1 MTSPQILPPSIR
13 PLPRHIFVRLA
24 QAAVHLGHTRF
35 ARQACLA
42 WLAAYPGDLPLN
54 LLYAQVLMQEGHPE
68 HALPVLRRLCQA
80 DPEYLDAVLARLE
93 AEKRLKDQPKGKPRS
108 RLATRKSANE
118 SLSWAIAL
126 GGDTSQGHDSQV
138 STHPSESTASD
149 WSQQVLQAR
158 KALEAKDG
166 SPRTKTNLEQAEAHI
181 NPALASDPATP
192 LIGVTHLKLLRA
204 LDSPEQSIRSL
215 AEYYHQRWPDCVQ
228 FQLILAE
235 GLVEAGLDE
244 EAVALLHRAA
254 ARDITG
260 QVANRLWGRGHAY
273 RALWPEHLELTLDMA
288 IPAPVAAALGW
299 NQLPGGSPATI
310 QAQPGEVMP
319 LIPKLAKGV
328 DNPSQ
333 AEPAPMEEDPAQQE
347 GRQIPPLPEASLQES
362 NESPR
367 PAFVSIPETLRS
379 VQAELERI
387 AERLHQPEL
396 VRSDG
401 RFPVYVVMTTKRGL
415 ETQYGAQAVAIQ
427 FEMSRL
433 IEAVQIRR
441 DWRAMIFYADE
452 GQPPEV
458 RAARPSDP
466 WALKLALADLD
477 ASLGRKGEMIGAVLI
492 VGGPEIVPFHHL
504 PNPVDDADDYVPS
517 DNPYATRDEN
527 YFVPEWPVGR
537 LPGCASKKPEALV
550 NLLKSLTERHIALA
564 KTGNF
569 ARRPWWISLLLRLLR
584 REKAELP
591 SKHKRPSFGYTA
603 AAWHKASQMVYR
615 PIGEN
620 NSLLVSPPLC
630 AKGQDAVPLP
640 SGRLAYFNLHGLE
653 DAVEWYGQSETIS
666 PDGDEPGSPNASSQ
680 DYPVAVRPQDLIN
693 GGRAPEV
700 VFSEACYGAHI
711 LGKTIEEALA
721 LKFLQVGSQAVVGST
736 CTAYGSINTPLTA
749 ADFLGQAFWNALK
762 QGCSAGEAMRR
773 AKVSLAREMHH
784 RQGYLDGED
793 QKTLISFVLY
803 GDPLAQPLG
812 QIHQAKGA
820 HRLDVVRPLKPPRS
834 VKTVCDRTRQEDV
847 ENPVPPE
854 VVEYVKSIVEQYLP
868 GMQGAQVALSH
879 EHSDCSMDGHQ
890 CPTGQ
895 LHTKSQGK
903 KLTPAAVASTDKP
916 ASPNAAPSASLTPQR
931 RIVILSKEVSG
942 VLHIHHHYARLTLDD
957 QNRLIKLVVS
967 R

>member
-13 PLPRHIFVRLA
+13 PLPRHLFVRLA

-42 WLAAYPGDLPLN
+42 WLAAYPGDLPLT
-54 LLYAQVLMQEGHPE
+54 LLYAQVLLQDGHPE
-68 HALPVLRRLCQA
+68 HALPVLRRLCQT
-80 DPEYLDAVLARLE
+80 DPEYTEAVLARLE
-93 AEKRLKDQPKGKPRS
+93 AEKRLNSRPKSKPRS
-108 RLATRKSANE
+108 KAVSRKSANE
-118 SLSWAIAL
+118 ALSWAKAL
-126 GGDTSQGHDSQV
+126 VGETGIGQDPQN
-138 STHPSESTASD
+138 STQPPESTVVT

-158 KALEAKDG
+158 KALEANDG
-166 SPRTKTNLEQAEAHI
+166 SPQAKTSLELAEVDIH
-181 NPALASDPATP
+181 PALASDPDNP
-192 LIGVTHLKLLRA
+192 LVGTTHLRLLRA
-204 LDSPEQSIRSL
+204 LDTPSLSIRSL
-215 AEYYHQRWPDCVQ
+215 AEYYHQRWPDCLQ

-235 GLVEAGLDE
+235 ALMQAGQDD

-254 ARDITG
+254 ARDLTG

-273 RALWPEHLELTLDMA
+273 RTLWPERLELTLDMA
-288 IPAPVAAALGW
+288 IPASVAATLGW
-299 NQLPGGSPATI
+299 NQLPGGTPATI
-310 QAQPGEVMP
+310 QPQPSEAAPAPQKV
-319 LIPKLAKGV
+319 AKGP
-328 DNPSQ
+328 DNPRPVV
-333 AEPAPMEEDPAQQE
+333 AAAPPQTAAQQA
-347 GRQIPPLPEASLQES
+347 PDDT
-362 NESPR
+362 PR
-367 PAFVSIPETLRS
+367 PVFTTVPETLRS

-396 VRSDG
+396 ARSDG

-415 ETQYGAQAVAIQ
+415 ETQYGAQAVVIQ
-427 FEMSRL
+427 SEL
-433 IEAVQIRR
+433 NQLVQAVQARR
-441 DWRAMIFYADE
+441 DWRAMTFYADE

-477 ASLGRKGEMIGAVLI
+477 AYLGRKGEMIGAVLI

-537 LPGCASKKPEALV
+537 LPGCASKDPGALV
-550 NLLKSLTERHIALA
+550 TLLKSLTERHTALA
-564 KTGNF
+564 KAGNS
-569 ARRPWWISLLLRLLR
+569 ARRSWWISLLLWLLR
-584 REKAELP
+584 RDNALPP
-591 SKHKRPSFGYTA
+591 SKHKRPSFGYST

-615 PIGEN
+615 PIGEA
-620 NSLLVSPPLC
+620 NSLLLSPPLC
-630 AKGQDAVPLP
+630 ANGQGTVPLP

-653 DAVEWYGQSETIS
+653 DAVEWYGQSETVS
-666 PDGDEPGSPNASSQ
+666 PEEGEPGSEGKSNQ
-680 DYPVAVRPQDLIN
+680 DYPIAVRPQDLTN
-693 GGRAPEV
+693 GGHAPQV

-749 ADFLGQAFWNALK
+749 ADYLGHAFWNALK
-762 QGCSAGEAMRR
+762 QGSSAGEALRR
-773 AKVSLAREMHH
+773 AKVSLAREMHR

-803 GDPLAQPLG
+803 GDPLSQPLG

-820 HRLDVVRPLKPPRS
+820 HRPAVIRPLRPPRS
-834 VKTVCDRTRQEDV
+834 VKTICDRARQEDM
-847 ENPVPPE
+847 ENPVPQE
-854 VVEYVKSIVEQYLP
+854 VVDNVKSIVEQYLP
-868 GMQGAQVALSH
+868 GMQGAQVALVH
-879 EHSDCSMDGHQ
+879 EHADCSMDGHQ

-895 LHTKSQGK
+895 LH
-903 KLTPAAVASTDKP
+903 VKP
-916 ASPNAAPSASLTPQR
+916 ARKNISPNPGASSAQSSPASVSDSDASMSQR
-931 RIVILSKEVSG
+931 RIVILSKEVNS
-942 VLHIHHHYARLTLDD
+942 VMHVHHHYARLTLDD
-957 QNRLIKLVVS
+957 RNRLVKLVVS